1 MESVLFS
8 SIKSTYFLTGTITK
22 TTISKLLAKNLISK
36 TEYDFPYF
44 KSSLKKYAK
53 YVLLSVQLNCSYFY
67 LIMIKGCIQ
76 PRKDA
81 K

>member
-8 SIKSTYFLTGTITK
+8 SIKSTYFLTGPITK
-22 TTISKLLAKNLISK
+22 ITISKLLAKNLISK
-36 TEYDFPYF
+36 TEFDFPYF
-44 KSSLKKYAK
+44 TPSLKKHAK
-53 YVLLSVQLNCSYFY
+53 YVLLCPLNCSYFY